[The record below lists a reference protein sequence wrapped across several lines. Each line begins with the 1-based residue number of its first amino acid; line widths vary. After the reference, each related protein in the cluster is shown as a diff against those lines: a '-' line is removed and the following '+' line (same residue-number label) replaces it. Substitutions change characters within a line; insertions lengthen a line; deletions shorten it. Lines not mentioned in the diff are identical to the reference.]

1 MARKAALKKN
11 VDPSVSAYIEAE
23 LSEIVAKLA
32 TVEEKTAKTAK
43 DLTKIRQDFGAFQS
57 EAAKVSSSLDQFAAR
72 TRKIIDD
79 ALAADNKSDKTFHDE
94 VSNEVATMALQ
105 VAKFQS
111 SVDDLSHQM
120 KRYFDKEKYEITKG
134 LITKIMKEELDNG

>member
-1 MARKAALKKN
+1 M
-11 VDPSVSAYIEAE
+11 
-23 LSEIVAKLA
+23 
-32 TVEEKTAKTAK
+32 
-43 DLTKIRQDFGAFQS
+43 RQDFGTFQS
-57 EAAKVSSSLDQFAAR
+57 EVAKVSSSLDQFAAR

-79 ALAADNKSDKTFHDE
+79 ALAADSKSDKTFHDE

>member
-1 MARKAALKKN
+1 
-11 VDPSVSAYIEAE
+11 
-23 LSEIVAKLA
+23 
-32 TVEEKTAKTAK
+32 
-43 DLTKIRQDFGAFQS
+43 
-57 EAAKVSSSLDQFAAR
+57 
-72 TRKIIDD
+72 
-79 ALAADNKSDKTFHDE
+79 
-94 VSNEVATMALQ
+94 MALQ

>member
-57 EAAKVSSSLDQFAAR
+57 EVAKVSSSLDQFAAR

>member
-32 TVEEKTAKTAK
+32 AVEEKTAKTAK
-43 DLTKIRQDFGAFQS
+43 DLTKIRQDFGTFQS
-57 EAAKVSSSLDQFAAR
+57 EVAKVSTSLDQFAAR

>member
-23 LSEIVAKLA
+23 LSEIVAKLDA
-32 TVEEKTAKTAK
+32 VEEKTAKAVK

-57 EAAKVSSSLDQFAAR
+57 EVTKVSSSLDQFAAR